1 LIIDRIMTHNY
12 PSTSFPAD
20 DHRLSDILTFILAGH
35 ETSTNTLCFLLYELA
50 RHKDKQRTL
59 QAELDREINRDNC
72 PNGHPTYAQI
82 NKLEYLNNC
91 LRESMRL
98 WPTVPLVARTSV
110 QDVDYDGLRIPAGSL
125 IQCNLYAIFR
135 ASWIGRP
142 NDYLPERWT
151 AGHELYDEKL
161 KDMLMP
167 FAEGH
172 RNCIG
177 QNMAMIQLKILIAN
191 LFRYYEFELVD
202 EDKEIELEM
211 TLLMK
216 IERLM
221 MRVKRRT

>member
-1 LIIDRIMTHNY
+1 
-12 PSTSFPAD
+12 
-20 DHRLSDILTFILAGH
+20 
-35 ETSTNTLCFLLYELA
+35 
-50 RHKDKQRTL
+50 
-59 QAELDREINRDNC
+59 
-72 PNGHPTYAQI
+72 
-82 NKLEYLNNC
+82 
-91 LRESMRL
+91 
-98 WPTVPLVARTSV
+98 
-110 QDVDYDGLRIPAGSL
+110 
-125 IQCNLYAIFR
+125 
-135 ASWIGRP
+135 
-142 NDYLPERWT
+142 
-151 AGHELYDEKL
+151 
-161 KDMLMP
+161 MP